1 LQDGLQDFLQSR
13 RLGSVLSGCFSF
25 FGFFVA
31 ASSRTAR
38 MGDLESMGYMALKR
52 HCKSLGATD
61 AQLSALADKPS
72 ALLLAQSLAGSC
84 AAPVEDRVP
93 PPPLGLKIGGGGR
106 GGGGVGGGGGFSLK
120 ITPPEAK
127 QMTFALATKN
137 FNHDRLVGG
146 SLHLENL
153 ADFDIWEDIGQ
164 GACSV
169 VKRAVHR
176 DSGMPVA
183 LKQVDV
189 YDTGK
194 RHQLVNELNALRDA
208 QHPNLVRLV
217 GAIAEEGSILIA
229 LEFMDG
235 GALDDLLL
243 KVGRVPQLVLQTVR

>member
-1 LQDGLQDFLQSR
+1 M
-13 RLGSVLSGCFSF
+13 
-25 FGFFVA
+25 A
-31 ASSRTAR
+31 
-38 MGDLESMGYMALKR
+38 DLDAMNYMSLKR

-61 AQLSALADKPS
+61 TQLSALADKPS
-72 ALLLAQSLAGSC
+72 ALLLAQSLAGSSA
-84 AAPVEDRVP
+84 AAPVDKVP
-93 PPPLGLKIGGGGR
+93 PPPFGLKIGGG
-106 GGGGVGGGGGFSLK
+106 GGGGGFSLK
-120 ITPPEAK
+120 ITPPEEK
-127 QMTFALATKN
+127 QMTFALATQN

-164 GACSV
+164 GACSR

-176 DSGMPVA
+176 NSGMPVA

-189 YDTGK
+189 FDSGK

-229 LEFMDG
+229 LEFMDA

-243 KVGRVPQLVLQTVR
+243 KVGRVPQLVLQTVCWCCCVLRRRATVDSL